1 MATADKQSKSRRGER
16 REGGGGG
23 AWHAHLWGG
32 GGARGTGGVGEDAGH
47 VNPRASYYILAP
59 VGNAP
64 GDANVVWAV
73 SLAFWAEPVM
83 GSLAQYS
90 VFLHISFFIKALF
103 SSQNLFHSTCHIECS
118 DT

>member
-16 REGGGGG
+16 E
-23 AWHAHLWGG
+23 AAAA
-32 GGARGTGGVGEDAGH
+32 ARGWLTCGGVAARDGQVGEEWH

-103 SSQNLFHSTCHIECS
+103 SSQNLFHSTRHIECS
-118 DT
+118 DI